1 MRSDSLACGTR
12 RTEARGHL
20 GTGWLNASPVAS
32 ASQIRRNTVLLAL
45 CLVTLSG
52 VLQLA
57 VAVATITLVL
67 VTGIESILGLGPAI
81 FLTAGALAA
90 LPAGRMMD
98 RHGRVPVIAGG
109 FVVGLVGCVLTA
121 LGCVYGFAP
130 LVILGFLSIG
140 AMNGSV
146 VLARTAV
153 ADMYPEERKARAIS
167 YVLFGALF
175 GAALGPLVFRPLF
188 AGKDLELDTL
198 VVPWLAAAAMCAV
211 GLIIALAIRPDPRT
225 IALESAR
232 AALAPGAAPAGEVA
246 EPLGRILRRPR
257 VPTAVL
263 AAVTSFA
270 VMAAVMNLAGY
281 VVVGHEHEQADVF
294 TVISLHIVGMFGLV
308 LVVGQLVDRVG
319 RFRALIAGLAIIAV
333 STAMLS
339 WVVQIPGMSLSL
351 FLLGLGWSIAYV
363 AATAEL
369 VTLARPVERG
379 RLVGFT
385 DLLAGLTAAG
395 LALLGGVAYSEL
407 GVVALSVATTVAVV
421 VPAIV
426 LVLSRRS
433 PAVAPEPAG

>member
-1 MRSDSLACGTR
+1 LPDTLASVT
-12 RTEARGHL
+12 
-20 GTGWLNASPVAS
+20 SPR
-32 ASQIRRNTVLLAL
+32 QIRRNTVLLAL

-90 LPAGRMMD
+90 LPAGRLMD

-109 FVVGLVGCVLTA
+109 FVVGLAGCVLTA
-121 LGCVYGFAP
+121 LGCALDFAP
-130 LVILGFLSIG
+130 FVILGFLG
-140 AMNGSV
+140 VGGMNGAV
-146 VLARTAV
+146 ILARTAV
-153 ADMYPEERKARAIS
+153 ADMYPEARKARAIS

-188 AGKDLELDTL
+188 AGKELELDTL
-198 VVPWLAAAAMCAV
+198 VVPWLAAGAMCVV
-211 GLIIALAIRPDPRT
+211 GVIFALAIRPDPRT
-225 IALESAR
+225 IALENER
-232 AALAPGAAPAGEVA
+232 AGVAAGAHAPPEPA
-246 EPLGRILRRPR
+246 EPLGQILRRPG

-281 VVVGHEHEQADVF
+281 VVVGHDHEQADVF

-319 RFRALIAGLAIIAV
+319 RQRALLGGLAIIAL

-351 FLLGLGWSIAYV
+351 FLLGLGWSISYV
-363 AATAEL
+363 AASAEL
-369 VTLARPVERG
+369 VTLAKPVERG

-385 DLLAGLTAAG
+385 DLLAGLTAAA
-395 LALLGGVAYSEL
+395 LALLGGAAYSEL
-407 GVVALSVATTVAVV
+407 GVVALSVAATVAVV
-421 VPAIV
+421 VPAAVIV
-426 LVLSRRS
+426 WSRR
-433 PAVAPEPAG
+433 PPLPAPEPAG